1 MSNQNLSSEAQ
12 IALIQQE
19 IESGFKSINEKLD
32 TLASKSAL
40 ELAVKDRNNALD
52 KHESRLSYLEFK
64 ANRPLVGTALISS
77 IITAVV
83 TFLLMHFLNS
93 LH

>member
-1 MSNQNLSSEAQ
+1 MSSQNLSSEAQ

-52 KHESRLSYLEFK
+52 KHESRLNYLEFK